1 MFIFQIL
8 YISFHSLKMSAL
20 EKSEK
25 DLISSV
31 IESIKPSFSDSE
43 IDQETLAK
51 LEQLWIKKLKLLDD
65 QDKLEAKLDEESQSS
80 GSIGDSGVKETEFDR
95 DMDSLVLVVKT
106 DDLEEE
112 TSCPKIPEKEVQED
126 TFKIPQLDGKAESSE
141 DDDDLSDDNDDD
153 LDSGSDLNSDEE
165 DALDGVVG
173 IEMDAPCSADDI
185 SDEEASELFDTENVV
200 VCQYEKISRSRNK
213 WKFVLKD
220 GVMNLNGRDYV
231 FQKANGEVDW

>member
-1 MFIFQIL
+1 MLIMITKMFIFQIL

-43 IDQETLAK
+43 IDQDTLAK

-112 TSCPKIPEKEVQED
+112 ASCPEE
-126 TFKIPQLDGKAESSE
+126 
-141 DDDDLSDDNDDD
+141 ND
-153 LDSGSDLNSDEE
+153 
-165 DALDGVVG
+165 
-173 IEMDAPCSADDI
+173 
-185 SDEEASELFDTENVV
+185 
-200 VCQYEKISRSRNK
+200 QR
-213 WKFVLKD
+213 
-220 GVMNLNGRDYV
+220 
-231 FQKANGEVDW
+231 

>member
-1 MFIFQIL
+1 
-8 YISFHSLKMSAL
+8 MSVAE
-20 EKSEK
+20 EKSEIK
-25 DLISSV
+25 LISSV
-31 IESIKPSFSDSE
+31 IESIKPSFYDSE

-65 QDKLEAKLDEESQSS
+65 QDKLELKVGEEGLSS
-80 GSIGDSGVKETEFDR
+80 GSVSDRSGSVTEPETDKELESIVVMKTEDY
-95 DMDSLVLVVKT
+95 
-106 DDLEEE
+106 EEE
-112 TSCPKIPEKEVQED
+112 ASGLDIEIHETNLQGD
-126 TFKIPQLDGKAESSE
+126 AFKIPQLDGKAESSE